1 MDKQTLAVM
10 IPVLAVFFVGM
21 SVLANTVIGKAIA
34 RRIGGDTTAGRGALD
49 AMHQDLLEVQ
59 AEVAALRQELSET
72 QERLD
77 FAERLLARP
86 GEPHRA
92 VPPVWGGSDHAG

>member
-21 SVLANTVIGKAIA
+21 SVLANTAIGKALA
-34 RRIGGDTTAGRGALD
+34 RRIGGDPRAGGRELEALR
-49 AMHQDLLEVQ
+49 QELLEVQ
-59 AEVAALRQELSET
+59 ADLGALRQELAET

-86 GEPHRA
+86 GEPHRFA
-92 VPPVWGGSDHAG
+92 PPS

>member
-10 IPVLAVFFVGM
+10 IPVLAVFFVGL

-34 RRIGGDTTAGRGALD
+34 RRIGGEAAAADRAIGEV
-49 AMHQDLLEVQ
+49 HQELLELQ
-59 AEVAALRQELSET
+59 GDLAALRQELAET

-86 GEPHRA
+86 AEPPRHAPRA
-92 VPPVWGGSDHAG
+92 